1 MALRFRRG
9 ELDMLTTKASL
20 LAEEFGQV
28 GGDWRPTRMVR
39 RLRTRFTVAALKE
52 GDDGDVADAQKEIQ
66 AIGEL
71 ILSLGGRQSASAI
84 RSGVPPLTFLQERR
98 ALRLP
103 PPAFSPPLVAGS
115 AARRPARRRSLCW
128 RRPTLAPQW
137 TWRPSLAPLR
147 RSRPLRPLLAQRLC
161 PCPFGSA

>member
-1 MALRFRRG
+1 
-9 ELDMLTTKASL
+9 MLTTKASL

-28 GGDWRPTRMVR
+28 GGDWHPTRMVR

-84 RSGVPPLTFLQERR
+84 RSGVPPLTVGRTQLYM
-98 ALRLP
+98 A
-103 PPAFSPPLVAGS
+103 
-115 AARRPARRRSLCW
+115 
-128 RRPTLAPQW
+128 
-137 TWRPSLAPLR
+137 
-147 RSRPLRPLLAQRLC
+147 
-161 PCPFGSA
+161 